1 MNKLS
6 ALTVIAGLA
15 VALTTMGAQA
25 AFVAP
30 SRNRPNMPG
39 SSSEPDCNSTMGH
52 MRLIRR
58 ADIEAIHGQHVT
70 LIRIC
75 EDDSLVSARSYGTL
89 FVDGNVDTLR
99 QPIAGNETLIT
110 ALIQEELDQHDVV
123 SMRYGAN
130 DSVILYVFDRHMN

>member
-25 AFVAP
+25 AFVAAAP
-30 SRNRPNMPG
+30 NKPNMPA
-39 SSSEPDCNSTMGH
+39 SSEPDCSSTMGH